1 MPSDQ
6 PNIGNTADQP
16 AAPYRVLARKY
27 RPNTVDEL
35 IGQDS
40 LVQTLSNALAMGRL
54 AHAFILTGLRGIGK
68 TTTARIIAKGLN
80 CVGADGKGQPTL
92 TPCGVCTHC
101 TDIANSRHVDVLEM
115 DAASNTGVD
124 DVRDIIDGVHYAP
137 LSARYKIYIIDE
149 VHMLSRNAFNALLK
163 TLEEPPESV
172 KFVFATTEIRKV
184 PVTVLSRC
192 QRFDLRRVGTD
203 QMAKHLA
210 MIADKEQI
218 SITEAALKRL
228 ARAAEG
234 SVRDALSLL
243 DQAAALTSNQIEDDA
258 VAAMLGQAGRMDA
271 ITIVKAALAGNPDAA
286 MTGLDHAI
294 KSGAEPIMVI
304 ADMLDY
310 IHMASRIA
318 AGGSIEDLPEAEQ
331 TELHDMASHM
341 TLSRLARAWQI
352 MLKGHGEVNLA
363 PDPHAAADMVLI
375 RLAHVANMPT
385 PGDLVKKLKDISPD
399 QLAPPKSSADTSAP
413 PTSEHQASAPQ
424 SFEPEPFAPPTSEQQ
439 AAVSDLVAPR
449 IADQD
454 EPASTAPAAPAVS
467 ANATPDLMPAPENM
481 TQMAQIFEDHGELKL
496 AAYLKTRIRPV
507 QLNAGRFEFSTDK
520 PLDESTPGQIAYL
533 LSEWTGMRWIVSVA
547 SQAGSET
554 LNEIDQQKQ
563 QALEDRLIADPMMQ
577 TALETFPGA
586 KIHKIMPLTGMVMV
600 DDAENGDGDVT
611 ANAAADELADQ
622 PPDQPL
628 DEPLNQLPDDNE
640 KTADHA

>member
-1 MPSDQ
+1 MPTDQQNAEPASDQ
-6 PNIGNTADQP
+6 TVT
-16 AAPYRVLARKY
+16 PYRVLARKY
-27 RPNTVDEL
+27 RPSTVDEL
-35 IGQDS
+35 IGQES

-80 CVGADGKGQPTL
+80 CIGADGNGQPTL

-101 TDIANSRHVDVLEM
+101 TDIASSRHVDVMEM

-192 QRFDLRRVGTD
+192 QRFDLRRVETD
-203 QMAKHLA
+203 RMADHLK
-210 MIADKEQI
+210 MIADKEAI
-218 SITEAALKRL
+218 HIEDAALKRL

-243 DQAAALTSNQIEDDA
+243 DQAAALTSNQIEDNA

-271 ITIVKAALAGNPDAA
+271 IRIVKAALMGQADQA
-286 MTGLDHAI
+286 MAGLDNAI
-294 KSGAEPIMVI
+294 KSGAEAIMII

-318 AGGSIEDLPEAEQ
+318 AGGSIADLPEAEQ
-331 TELHDMASHM
+331 AELDHMAKDI

-385 PGDLVKKLKDISPD
+385 PGDLVRKLKDVTPDMLASSTPASSAPTSSTPVSSTPAEQWPD
-399 QLAPPKSSADTSAP
+399 QDMPPPMTDMPDHAPDHMAPAPSAP
-413 PTSEHQASAPQ
+413 SSPQLASPQ
-424 SFEPEPFAPPTSEQQ
+424 
-439 AAVSDLVAPR
+439 L
-449 IADQD
+449 
-454 EPASTAPAAPAVS
+454 ASPQPV
-467 ANATPDLMPAPENM
+467 PENM
-481 TQMAQIFEDHGELKL
+481 IQMAQIFEDHGELKL
-496 AAYLKTRIRPV
+496 ASYLRTRIRPV
-507 QLNAGRFEFSTDK
+507 LLEAGRFEFSADR
-520 PLDESTPGQIAYL
+520 PLDESVPGQIGYFL
-533 LSEWTGMRWIVSVA
+533 TEWTGMRWMVSVVTQ
-547 SQAGSET
+547 SGNDT
-554 LNEIDQQKQ
+554 LDEIEHAQKQ
-563 QALEDRLIADPMMQ
+563 AIHDSLTADPIVKSAMD
-577 TALETFPGA
+577 TFPDST
-586 KIHKIMPLTGMVMV
+586 IHSITPLTGMVTLT
-600 DDAENGDGDVT
+600 DDPADLPDAECS
-611 ANAAADELADQ
+611 DE
-622 PPDQPL
+622 
-628 DEPLNQLPDDNE
+628 DE
-640 KTADHA
+640 KKADHA

>member
-1 MPSDQ
+1 MPTDQQNAEPASDQ
-6 PNIGNTADQP
+6 TVT
-16 AAPYRVLARKY
+16 PYRVLARKY
-27 RPNTVDEL
+27 RPSTVDEL
-35 IGQDS
+35 IGQES

-80 CVGADGKGQPTL
+80 CIGADGNGQPTL

-101 TDIANSRHVDVLEM
+101 TDIASSRHVDVMEM

-192 QRFDLRRVGTD
+192 QRFDLRRVETD
-203 QMAKHLA
+203 RMADHLK
-210 MIADKEQI
+210 MIADKEAI
-218 SITEAALKRL
+218 HIEDTALKRL

-243 DQAAALTSNQIEDDA
+243 DQAAALTSNQIEDNA

-271 ITIVKAALAGNPDAA
+271 IRIVKAALMGQADQA
-286 MTGLDHAI
+286 MAGLDNAI
-294 KSGAEPIMVI
+294 KSGAEAIMII

-318 AGGSIEDLPEAEQ
+318 AGGSIADLPEAEQ
-331 TELHDMASHM
+331 AELDHMAKDI

-385 PGDLVKKLKDISPD
+385 PGDLVRKLKDVTPDMLASSTPASSAPTSSTPVSSTPAEQWPD
-399 QLAPPKSSADTSAP
+399 QDMPPPMTDMPDHAPDHMAPAPSAP
-413 PTSEHQASAPQ
+413 SSPQLASPQ
-424 SFEPEPFAPPTSEQQ
+424 
-439 AAVSDLVAPR
+439 L
-449 IADQD
+449 
-454 EPASTAPAAPAVS
+454 ASPQPV
-467 ANATPDLMPAPENM
+467 PENM
-481 TQMAQIFEDHGELKL
+481 IQMAQIFEDHGELKL
-496 AAYLKTRIRPV
+496 ASYLRTRIRPV
-507 QLNAGRFEFSTDK
+507 LLEAGRFEFSADR
-520 PLDESTPGQIAYL
+520 PLDESVPGQIGYFL
-533 LSEWTGMRWIVSVA
+533 TEWTGMRWMVSVVTQ
-547 SQAGSET
+547 SGSDT
-554 LNEIDQQKQ
+554 LDEIEHAQKQ
-563 QALEDRLIADPMMQ
+563 AIHDSLTADPIVKSAMD
-577 TALETFPGA
+577 TFPDA
-586 KIHKIMPLTGMVMV
+586 TIHSITPLTGMVTLT
-600 DDAENGDGDVT
+600 DDPADLSDAECS
-611 ANAAADELADQ
+611 DE
-622 PPDQPL
+622 
-628 DEPLNQLPDDNE
+628 DE
-640 KTADHA
+640 KKADHA

>member
-6 PNIGNTADQP
+6 PNTGTAPDQS
-16 AAPYRVLARKY
+16 ATPYRVLARKY
-27 RPNTVDEL
+27 RPSTVDEL
-35 IGQDS
+35 IGQES

-80 CVGADGKGQPTL
+80 CIGADGNGHPTL

-101 TDIANSRHVDVLEM
+101 TDIASSRHVDVMEM

-192 QRFDLRRVGTD
+192 QRFDLRRVETD
-203 QMAKHLA
+203 RMADHLK
-210 MIADKEQI
+210 MIADKEAI
-218 SITEAALKRL
+218 HIEDAALKRL

-243 DQAAALTSNQIEDDA
+243 DQAAALTSNQIEDNA

-271 ITIVKAALAGNPDAA
+271 IQIVKAALMGQADQA
-286 MTGLDHAI
+286 MAGLDNAI
-294 KSGAEPIMVI
+294 KSGAEAIMII

-318 AGGSIEDLPEAEQ
+318 AGGSITDLPESEQAE
-331 TELHDMASHM
+331 LDHMAKDI

-385 PGDLVKKLKDISPD
+385 PGDLVKKLKDVTPD
-399 QLAPPKSSADTSAP
+399 MLASSTPASSAPTSSAP
-413 PTSEHQASAPQ
+413 VSSTSVSSTLA
-424 SFEPEPFAPPTSEQQ
+424 EQ
-439 AAVSDLVAPR
+439 L
-449 IADQD
+449 ADQD
-454 EPASTAPAAPAVS
+454 MPPPMADMPDHMADHMAPAPSAPSSPHLASPQLASPQPV
-467 ANATPDLMPAPENM
+467 PENM
-481 TQMAQIFEDHGELKL
+481 IQMAQIFEDHGELKL
-496 AAYLKTRIRPV
+496 ASYLRTRIRPV
-507 QLNAGRFEFSTDK
+507 LLEAGRFEFSADR
-520 PLDESTPGQIAYL
+520 PLDENVPGQIGYFL
-533 LSEWTGMRWIVSVA
+533 TEWTGMRWMVSVA
-547 SQAGSET
+547 TQSGSDT
-554 LNEIDQQKQ
+554 LDEIEHAQKQ
-563 QALEDRLIADPMMQ
+563 AIRDSLAADPIVKSAMD
-577 TALETFPGA
+577 TFPDST
-586 KIHKIMPLTGMVMV
+586 IHSITPLTGMVTLT
-600 DDAENGDGDVT
+600 DDPADLSDAESSDD
-611 ANAAADELADQ
+611 DE
-622 PPDQPL
+622 
-628 DEPLNQLPDDNE
+628 
-640 KTADHA
+640 KKADHA

>member
-6 PNIGNTADQP
+6 PNTGTAPDQS
-16 AAPYRVLARKY
+16 ATPYRVLARKY
-27 RPNTVDEL
+27 RPSTVDEL
-35 IGQDS
+35 IGQES

-80 CVGADGKGQPTL
+80 CIGADGNGQPTL

-101 TDIANSRHVDVLEM
+101 TDIASSRHVDVMEM

-192 QRFDLRRVGTD
+192 QRFDLRRVETD
-203 QMAKHLA
+203 RMADHLK
-210 MIADKEQI
+210 MIADKEAI
-218 SITEAALKRL
+218 HIEDAALKRL

-243 DQAAALTSNQIEDDA
+243 DQAAALTSNQIEDNA

-271 ITIVKAALAGNPDAA
+271 IQIVKAALMGQADQA
-286 MTGLDHAI
+286 MAGLDNAI
-294 KSGAEPIMVI
+294 KSGAEAIMII

-318 AGGSIEDLPEAEQ
+318 AGGSITDLPESEQAE
-331 TELHDMASHM
+331 LDHMAKDI

-385 PGDLVKKLKDISPD
+385 PGDLVKKLKDVTPDMLASSTPASSAPVSSTSVSSTSVSSTLAEQWPD
-399 QLAPPKSSADTSAP
+399 QDMPPPMADMPDHMADHMAPAPSAP
-413 PTSEHQASAPQ
+413 SSPQLASPQ
-424 SFEPEPFAPPTSEQQ
+424 
-439 AAVSDLVAPR
+439 L
-449 IADQD
+449 
-454 EPASTAPAAPAVS
+454 ASPQPV
-467 ANATPDLMPAPENM
+467 PENM
-481 TQMAQIFEDHGELKL
+481 IQMAQIFEDHGELKL
-496 AAYLKTRIRPV
+496 ASYLRTRIRPV
-507 QLNAGRFEFSTDK
+507 LLEAGRFEFSADR
-520 PLDESTPGQIAYL
+520 PLDESVPGQIGYFL
-533 LSEWTGMRWIVSVA
+533 TEWTGMRWMVSVA
-547 SQAGSET
+547 TQSGSDT
-554 LNEIDQQKQ
+554 LDEIEHAQKQ
-563 QALEDRLIADPMMQ
+563 AIRDSLAADPIVKSAMD
-577 TALETFPGA
+577 TFPDST
-586 KIHKIMPLTGMVMV
+586 IHSITPLTGMVTLT
-600 DDAENGDGDVT
+600 DDPADLSDAESSDD
-611 ANAAADELADQ
+611 DE
-622 PPDQPL
+622 
-628 DEPLNQLPDDNE
+628 
-640 KTADHA
+640 KKADHA

>member
-6 PNIGNTADQP
+6 PNTGTAPDQS
-16 AAPYRVLARKY
+16 AIPYRVLARKY
-27 RPNTVDEL
+27 RPSTVDEL
-35 IGQDS
+35 IGQES

-80 CVGADGKGQPTL
+80 CIGADGNGQPTL

-101 TDIANSRHVDVLEM
+101 TDIASSRHVDVMEM

-192 QRFDLRRVGTD
+192 QRFDLRRVETD
-203 QMAKHLA
+203 RMADHLK
-210 MIADKEQI
+210 MIADKEAI
-218 SITEAALKRL
+218 HIEDAALKRL

-243 DQAAALTSNQIEDDA
+243 DQAAALTSNQIEDNA

-271 ITIVKAALAGNPDAA
+271 IQIVKAALMGQADQA
-286 MTGLDHAI
+286 MAGLDNAI
-294 KSGAEPIMVI
+294 KSGAEAIMII

-318 AGGSIEDLPEAEQ
+318 AGGSITDLPESEQAE
-331 TELHDMASHM
+331 LDHMAKDI

-385 PGDLVKKLKDISPD
+385 PGDLVKKLKDVTPDMLASSTPASSAPVSSTSVSSTSVSSTLAEQWPD
-399 QLAPPKSSADTSAP
+399 QDMPPPMADMPDHMADHMAPAPSAP
-413 PTSEHQASAPQ
+413 SSPQLASPQ
-424 SFEPEPFAPPTSEQQ
+424 
-439 AAVSDLVAPR
+439 L
-449 IADQD
+449 
-454 EPASTAPAAPAVS
+454 ASPQLASPQLASPQPV
-467 ANATPDLMPAPENM
+467 PENM
-481 TQMAQIFEDHGELKL
+481 IQMAQIFEDHGELKL
-496 AAYLKTRIRPV
+496 ASYLRTRIRPV
-507 QLNAGRFEFSTDK
+507 LLEAGRFEFSADR
-520 PLDESTPGQIAYL
+520 PLDESVPGQIGYFL
-533 LSEWTGMRWIVSVA
+533 TEWTGMRWMVSVA
-547 SQAGSET
+547 TQSGSDT
-554 LNEIDQQKQ
+554 LDEIEHAQKQ
-563 QALEDRLIADPMMQ
+563 AIRDSLAADPIVKSAMD
-577 TALETFPGA
+577 TFPDST
-586 KIHKIMPLTGMVMV
+586 IHSITPLTGMVTLT
-600 DDAENGDGDVT
+600 DDPADLSDAESSDD
-611 ANAAADELADQ
+611 DE
-622 PPDQPL
+622 
-628 DEPLNQLPDDNE
+628 
-640 KTADHA
+640 KKADHA

>member
-6 PNIGNTADQP
+6 PNTGTAPDQS
-16 AAPYRVLARKY
+16 ATPYRVLARKY
-27 RPNTVDEL
+27 RPSTVDEL
-35 IGQDS
+35 IGQES

-80 CVGADGKGQPTL
+80 CIGADGNGQPTL

-101 TDIANSRHVDVLEM
+101 TDIASSRHVDVMEM

-192 QRFDLRRVGTD
+192 QRFDLRRVETD
-203 QMAKHLA
+203 RMADHLK
-210 MIADKEQI
+210 MIADKEAI
-218 SITEAALKRL
+218 HIEDAALKRL

-243 DQAAALTSNQIEDDA
+243 DQAAALTSNQIEDNA

-271 ITIVKAALAGNPDAA
+271 IQIVKAALMGQADQA
-286 MTGLDHAI
+286 MAGLDNAI
-294 KSGAEPIMVI
+294 KSGAEAIMII

-318 AGGSIEDLPEAEQ
+318 AGGSITDLPESEQAE
-331 TELHDMASHM
+331 LDHMAKDI

-385 PGDLVKKLKDISPD
+385 PGDLVKKLKDVTPD
-399 QLAPPKSSADTSAP
+399 MLASSTPASSAPTSSAP
-413 PTSEHQASAPQ
+413 TSSAPV
-424 SFEPEPFAPPTSEQQ
+424 SSTLAEQ
-439 AAVSDLVAPR
+439 L
-449 IADQD
+449 ADQD
-454 EPASTAPAAPAVS
+454 MPPPMADMPDHMADHMVPAPSAPSSPQLASPQLASPQPV
-467 ANATPDLMPAPENM
+467 PENM
-481 TQMAQIFEDHGELKL
+481 IQMAQIFEDHGELKL
-496 AAYLKTRIRPV
+496 ASYLRTRIRPV
-507 QLNAGRFEFSTDK
+507 LLEAGRFEFSADR
-520 PLDESTPGQIAYL
+520 PLDESVPGQIGYFL
-533 LSEWTGMRWIVSVA
+533 TEWTGMRWMVSVA
-547 SQAGSET
+547 TQSGSDT
-554 LNEIDQQKQ
+554 LDEIEHAQKQ
-563 QALEDRLIADPMMQ
+563 AIRDSLAADPIVKSAMD
-577 TALETFPGA
+577 TFPDST
-586 KIHKIMPLTGMVMV
+586 IHSITPLTGMVTLT
-600 DDAENGDGDVT
+600 DDP
-611 ANAAADELADQ
+611 ADLSDAGCSD
-622 PPDQPL
+622 D
-628 DEPLNQLPDDNE
+628 DE
-640 KTADHA
+640 KKADHA

>member
-1 MPSDQ
+1 MPTDQQNAEPASDQ
-6 PNIGNTADQP
+6 TVT
-16 AAPYRVLARKY
+16 PYRVLARKY
-27 RPNTVDEL
+27 RPSTVDEL
-35 IGQDS
+35 IGQES

-80 CVGADGKGQPTL
+80 CIGADGNGQPTL

-101 TDIANSRHVDVLEM
+101 TDIASSRHVDVMEM

-192 QRFDLRRVGTD
+192 QRFDLRRVETD
-203 QMAKHLA
+203 RMADHLK
-210 MIADKEQI
+210 MIADKEAI
-218 SITEAALKRL
+218 HIEDAALKRL

-243 DQAAALTSNQIEDDA
+243 DQAAALTSNQIEDNA

-271 ITIVKAALAGNPDAA
+271 IRIVKAALMGQADQA
-286 MTGLDHAI
+286 MAGLDNAI
-294 KSGAEPIMVI
+294 KSGAEAIMII

-318 AGGSIEDLPEAEQ
+318 AGGSIADLPEAEQ
-331 TELHDMASHM
+331 AELDHMAKDI

-385 PGDLVKKLKDISPD
+385 PGDLVRKLKDVTPDMLASSTPASSAPTSSTPVSSTPAEQWPD
-399 QLAPPKSSADTSAP
+399 QDMPPPMTDMPDHAPDHMAPAPSAP
-413 PTSEHQASAPQ
+413 SSPQLASPQ
-424 SFEPEPFAPPTSEQQ
+424 
-439 AAVSDLVAPR
+439 L
-449 IADQD
+449 
-454 EPASTAPAAPAVS
+454 ASPQPV
-467 ANATPDLMPAPENM
+467 PENM
-481 TQMAQIFEDHGELKL
+481 IQMAQIFEDHGELKL
-496 AAYLKTRIRPV
+496 ASYLRTRIRPV
-507 QLNAGRFEFSTDK
+507 LLEAGRFEFSADR
-520 PLDESTPGQIAYL
+520 PLDESVPGQIGYFL
-533 LSEWTGMRWIVSVA
+533 TEWTGMRWMVSVVTQ
-547 SQAGSET
+547 SGNDT
-554 LNEIDQQKQ
+554 LDEIEHAQKQ
-563 QALEDRLIADPMMQ
+563 AIHDSLTADPIVKSAMD
-577 TALETFPGA
+577 TFPDST
-586 KIHKIMPLTGMVMV
+586 IHSITPLTGMVTLT
-600 DDAENGDGDVT
+600 DDPADLPDAECS
-611 ANAAADELADQ
+611 DE
-622 PPDQPL
+622 
-628 DEPLNQLPDDNE
+628 DE
-640 KTADHA
+640 KKIDHA

>member
-6 PNIGNTADQP
+6 PNTGTAPDQS
-16 AAPYRVLARKY
+16 ATPYRVLARKY
-27 RPNTVDEL
+27 RPSTVDEL
-35 IGQDS
+35 IGQES

-80 CVGADGKGQPTL
+80 CIGADGNGQPTL

-101 TDIANSRHVDVLEM
+101 TDIASSRHVDVMEM

-192 QRFDLRRVGTD
+192 QRFDLRRVETD
-203 QMAKHLA
+203 RMADHLK
-210 MIADKEQI
+210 MIADKEAI
-218 SITEAALKRL
+218 HIEDAALKRL

-243 DQAAALTSNQIEDDA
+243 DQAAALTSNQIEDNA

-271 ITIVKAALAGNPDAA
+271 IQIVKAALMGQADQA
-286 MTGLDHAI
+286 MAGLDNAI
-294 KSGAEPIMVI
+294 KSGAEAIMII

-318 AGGSIEDLPEAEQ
+318 AGGSITDLPESEQAE
-331 TELHDMASHM
+331 LDHMAKDI

-385 PGDLVKKLKDISPD
+385 PGDLVKKLKDVTPD
-399 QLAPPKSSADTSAP
+399 MLTSSTPASSAPTSSAP
-413 PTSEHQASAPQ
+413 TSSAPV
-424 SFEPEPFAPPTSEQQ
+424 SSTLAEQ
-439 AAVSDLVAPR
+439 L
-449 IADQD
+449 ADQD
-454 EPASTAPAAPAVS
+454 MPPPMADMPDHMADHMVPAPSAPSSPQLASSQLASPQPV
-467 ANATPDLMPAPENM
+467 PENM
-481 TQMAQIFEDHGELKL
+481 IQMAQIFEDHGELKL
-496 AAYLKTRIRPV
+496 ASYLRTRIRPV
-507 QLNAGRFEFSTDK
+507 LLEAGRFEFSADR
-520 PLDESTPGQIAYL
+520 PLDENVPGQIGYFL
-533 LSEWTGMRWIVSVA
+533 TEWTGMRWMVSVA
-547 SQAGSET
+547 TQSGSDT
-554 LNEIDQQKQ
+554 LDEIEHAQKQ
-563 QALEDRLIADPMMQ
+563 AIRDSLAADPIVKSAMD
-577 TALETFPGA
+577 TFPDST
-586 KIHKIMPLTGMVMV
+586 IHSITPLTGMVTLT
-600 DDAENGDGDVT
+600 DDPADLSDAESSDD
-611 ANAAADELADQ
+611 DE
-622 PPDQPL
+622 
-628 DEPLNQLPDDNE
+628 
-640 KTADHA
+640 KKADHA

>member
-1 MPSDQ
+1 
-6 PNIGNTADQP
+6 
-16 AAPYRVLARKY
+16 
-27 RPNTVDEL
+27 VDEL
-35 IGQDS
+35 IGQES

-80 CVGADGKGQPTL
+80 CIGADGNGQPTL

-101 TDIANSRHVDVLEM
+101 TDIASSRHVDVMEM

-192 QRFDLRRVGTD
+192 QRFDLRRVETD
-203 QMAKHLA
+203 RMADHLK
-210 MIADKEQI
+210 MIADKEAI
-218 SITEAALKRL
+218 HIEDAALKRL

-243 DQAAALTSNQIEDDA
+243 DQAAALTSNQIEDNA

-271 ITIVKAALAGNPDAA
+271 IQIVKAALMGQADQA
-286 MTGLDHAI
+286 MAGLDNAI
-294 KSGAEPIMVI
+294 KSGAEAIMII

-318 AGGSIEDLPEAEQ
+318 AGGSITDLPESEQAE
-331 TELHDMASHM
+331 LDHMAKDI

-385 PGDLVKKLKDISPD
+385 PGDLVKKLKDVTPD
-399 QLAPPKSSADTSAP
+399 MLTSSTPASSAPTSSAP
-413 PTSEHQASAPQ
+413 TSSAPV
-424 SFEPEPFAPPTSEQQ
+424 SSTLAEQ
-439 AAVSDLVAPR
+439 L
-449 IADQD
+449 ADQD
-454 EPASTAPAAPAVS
+454 MPPPMADMPDHMADHMVPAPSAPSSPQLASPQLASPQPV
-467 ANATPDLMPAPENM
+467 PENM
-481 TQMAQIFEDHGELKL
+481 IQMAQIFEDHGELKL
-496 AAYLKTRIRPV
+496 ASYLRTRIRPV
-507 QLNAGRFEFSTDK
+507 LLEAGRFEFSADR
-520 PLDESTPGQIAYL
+520 PLDESVPGQIGYFL
-533 LSEWTGMRWIVSVA
+533 TEWTGMRWMVSVA
-547 SQAGSET
+547 TQSGSDT
-554 LNEIDQQKQ
+554 LDEIEHAQKQ
-563 QALEDRLIADPMMQ
+563 AIRDSLAADPIVKSAMD
-577 TALETFPGA
+577 TFPDST
-586 KIHKIMPLTGMVMV
+586 IHSITPLTGMVTLT
-600 DDAENGDGDVT
+600 DDPADLSDAESSDD
-611 ANAAADELADQ
+611 DE
-622 PPDQPL
+622 
-628 DEPLNQLPDDNE
+628 
-640 KTADHA
+640 KKADHA

>member
-1 MPSDQ
+1 MPTDQQNAEPESDQ
-6 PNIGNTADQP
+6 TVT
-16 AAPYRVLARKY
+16 PYRVLARKY
-27 RPNTVDEL
+27 RPSTVDEL
-35 IGQDS
+35 IGQES

-80 CVGADGKGQPTL
+80 CIGADGNGQPTL

-101 TDIANSRHVDVLEM
+101 TDIASSRHVDVMEM

-192 QRFDLRRVGTD
+192 QRFDLRRVETD
-203 QMAKHLA
+203 RMADHLK
-210 MIADKEQI
+210 MIADKEAI
-218 SITEAALKRL
+218 HIEDAALKRL

-243 DQAAALTSNQIEDDA
+243 DQAAALTSNQIEDNA

-271 ITIVKAALAGNPDAA
+271 IRIVKAALLGQADQA
-286 MTGLDHAI
+286 MAGLDNAI
-294 KSGAEPIMVI
+294 KSGAEAIMII

-318 AGGSIEDLPEAEQ
+318 AGGSIADLPEAEQ
-331 TELHDMASHM
+331 AELDHMAKDI

-385 PGDLVKKLKDISPD
+385 PGDLVRKLKDVTPDMLASSTPASSAPTSSTPVSSTPAEQWPD
-399 QLAPPKSSADTSAP
+399 QDMPPPMTDMPDHAPDHMAPAPSAP
-413 PTSEHQASAPQ
+413 SSPQLASPQ
-424 SFEPEPFAPPTSEQQ
+424 
-439 AAVSDLVAPR
+439 L
-449 IADQD
+449 
-454 EPASTAPAAPAVS
+454 ASPQPV
-467 ANATPDLMPAPENM
+467 PENM
-481 TQMAQIFEDHGELKL
+481 IQMAQIFEDHGELKL
-496 AAYLKTRIRPV
+496 ASYLRTRIRPV
-507 QLNAGRFEFSTDK
+507 LLEAGRFDFSADR
-520 PLDESTPGQIAYL
+520 PLDESVPGQIGYFL
-533 LSEWTGMRWIVSVA
+533 TEWTGMRWMVSVVTQ
-547 SQAGSET
+547 SGNDT
-554 LNEIDQQKQ
+554 LDEIEHAQKQ
-563 QALEDRLIADPMMQ
+563 AIHDSLTADPIVKSAMD
-577 TALETFPGA
+577 TFPDST
-586 KIHKIMPLTGMVMV
+586 IHSITPLTGMVTLT
-600 DDAENGDGDVT
+600 DDPADLPDAECS
-611 ANAAADELADQ
+611 DE
-622 PPDQPL
+622 
-628 DEPLNQLPDDNE
+628 DE
-640 KTADHA
+640 KKIDHA

>member
-1 MPSDQ
+1 MPTDQQNAEPESDQ
-6 PNIGNTADQP
+6 TVT
-16 AAPYRVLARKY
+16 PYRVLARKY
-27 RPNTVDEL
+27 RPSTVDEL
-35 IGQDS
+35 IGQES

-80 CVGADGKGQPTL
+80 CIGADGNGQPTL

-101 TDIANSRHVDVLEM
+101 TDIASSRHVDVMEM

-192 QRFDLRRVGTD
+192 QRFDLRRVETD
-203 QMAKHLA
+203 RMADHLK
-210 MIADKEQI
+210 MIADKEAI
-218 SITEAALKRL
+218 HIEDAALKRL

-243 DQAAALTSNQIEDDA
+243 DQAAALTSNQIEDNA

-271 ITIVKAALAGNPDAA
+271 IRIVKAALLGQADQA
-286 MTGLDHAI
+286 MAGLDNAI
-294 KSGAEPIMVI
+294 KSGAEAIMII

-318 AGGSIEDLPEAEQ
+318 AGGSIADLPEAEQ
-331 TELHDMASHM
+331 AELDHMAKDI

-385 PGDLVKKLKDISPD
+385 PGDLVRKLKDVTPDMLASSTPASSAPTSSTPVSSTPAEQWPD
-399 QLAPPKSSADTSAP
+399 QDMPPPMTDMPDHAPDHMAPAPSAP
-413 PTSEHQASAPQ
+413 SSPQLASPQ
-424 SFEPEPFAPPTSEQQ
+424 
-439 AAVSDLVAPR
+439 L
-449 IADQD
+449 
-454 EPASTAPAAPAVS
+454 ASPQPV
-467 ANATPDLMPAPENM
+467 PENM
-481 TQMAQIFEDHGELKL
+481 IQMAQIFEDHGELKL
-496 AAYLKTRIRPV
+496 ASYLRTRIRPV
-507 QLNAGRFEFSTDK
+507 LLEAGRFEFSADR
-520 PLDESTPGQIAYL
+520 PLDESVPGQIGYFL
-533 LSEWTGMRWIVSVA
+533 TEWTGMRWMVSVVTQ
-547 SQAGSET
+547 SGNDT
-554 LNEIDQQKQ
+554 LDEIEHAQKQ
-563 QALEDRLIADPMMQ
+563 AIHDSLTADPIVKSAMD
-577 TALETFPGA
+577 TFPDST
-586 KIHKIMPLTGMVMV
+586 IHSITPLTGMVTLT
-600 DDAENGDGDVT
+600 DDPADLPDAECS
-611 ANAAADELADQ
+611 DE
-622 PPDQPL
+622 
-628 DEPLNQLPDDNE
+628 DE
-640 KTADHA
+640 KKIDHA

>member
-6 PNIGNTADQP
+6 PNTGTAPDQS
-16 AAPYRVLARKY
+16 ATPYRVLARKY
-27 RPNTVDEL
+27 RPSTVDEL
-35 IGQDS
+35 IGQES

-80 CVGADGKGQPTL
+80 CIGADGNGEPTL

-101 TDIANSRHVDVLEM
+101 TDIASSRHVDVMEM

-192 QRFDLRRVGTD
+192 QRFDLRRVETD
-203 QMAKHLA
+203 RMADHLK
-210 MIADKEQI
+210 MIADKEAI
-218 SITEAALKRL
+218 HIEDAALKRL

-243 DQAAALTSNQIEDDA
+243 DQAAALTSNQIEDNA

-271 ITIVKAALAGNPDAA
+271 IRIVKAALMGQADQA
-286 MTGLDHAI
+286 MAGLDNAI
-294 KSGAEPIMVI
+294 KSGAEAIMII

-318 AGGSIEDLPEAEQ
+318 AGGSITDLPESEQAE
-331 TELHDMASHM
+331 LDHMAKDI

-385 PGDLVKKLKDISPD
+385 PGDLVKKLKDVTPD
-399 QLAPPKSSADTSAP
+399 MLASSTPASSAPTSSAP
-413 PTSEHQASAPQ
+413 VSSTSVS
-424 SFEPEPFAPPTSEQQ
+424 STSVSSTLAEQ
-439 AAVSDLVAPR
+439 L
-449 IADQD
+449 ADQD
-454 EPASTAPAAPAVS
+454 MPPPMADMPDHMADHMAPAPSAPSSPQLASPQLASPQPV
-467 ANATPDLMPAPENM
+467 PENM
-481 TQMAQIFEDHGELKL
+481 IQMAQIFEDHGELKL
-496 AAYLKTRIRPV
+496 ASYLRTRIRPV
-507 QLNAGRFEFSTDK
+507 LLEAGRFEFSADR
-520 PLDESTPGQIAYL
+520 PLDENVPGQIGYFL
-533 LSEWTGMRWIVSVA
+533 TEWTGMRWMVSVA
-547 SQAGSET
+547 TQSGSNT
-554 LNEIDQQKQ
+554 LDEIEHAQKQ
-563 QALEDRLIADPMMQ
+563 AIRDSLAADPIVKSAMD
-577 TALETFPGA
+577 TFPDST
-586 KIHKIMPLTGMVMV
+586 IHSITPLTGMVTLT
-600 DDAENGDGDVT
+600 DDPADLSDAESSDD
-611 ANAAADELADQ
+611 DE
-622 PPDQPL
+622 
-628 DEPLNQLPDDNE
+628 
-640 KTADHA
+640 KKADHA

>member
-1 MPSDQ
+1 MPTDQQNAEPASDQ
-6 PNIGNTADQP
+6 TVT
-16 AAPYRVLARKY
+16 PYRVLARKY
-27 RPNTVDEL
+27 RPSTVDEL
-35 IGQDS
+35 IGQES

-80 CVGADGKGQPTL
+80 CIGADGNGQPTL

-101 TDIANSRHVDVLEM
+101 TDIASSRHVDVMEM

-192 QRFDLRRVGTD
+192 QRFDLRRVETD
-203 QMAKHLA
+203 RMADHLK
-210 MIADKEQI
+210 MIADKEAI
-218 SITEAALKRL
+218 HIEDAALKRL

-243 DQAAALTSNQIEDDA
+243 DQAAALTSNQIEDNA

-271 ITIVKAALAGNPDAA
+271 IQIVKAALMRQADQA
-286 MTGLDHAI
+286 MAGLDNAI
-294 KSGAEPIMVI
+294 KSGAEAIMII

-318 AGGSIEDLPEAEQ
+318 AGGSIADLPEAEQ
-331 TELHDMASHM
+331 AELDHMAKDI

-385 PGDLVKKLKDISPD
+385 PGDLVKKLKDVTPDMLASSTPASSAPASSAPVSSTPVSSTPFSSTPAEPWPD
-399 QLAPPKSSADTSAP
+399 QDMPPPMMDMPDHAPDHAPDHMADHMVPAPSAP
-413 PTSEHQASAPQ
+413 SSPRPSAPQ
-424 SFEPEPFAPPTSEQQ
+424 P
-439 AAVSDLVAPR
+439 V
-449 IADQD
+449 
-454 EPASTAPAAPAVS
+454 
-467 ANATPDLMPAPENM
+467 PENM
-481 TQMAQIFEDHGELKL
+481 IQMAQIFEDHGELKL
-496 AAYLKTRIRPV
+496 ASYLRTRIRPV
-507 QLNAGRFEFSTDK
+507 LLEAGRFEFSADR
-520 PLDESTPGQIAYL
+520 PLDESVPGQIGYFL
-533 LSEWTGMRWIVSVA
+533 TEWTGMRWMVSVVTQ
-547 SQAGSET
+547 SGSDT
-554 LNEIDQQKQ
+554 LDEIEHAQKQ
-563 QALEDRLIADPMMQ
+563 AIHDSLTADPIVKSAMD
-577 TALETFPGA
+577 TFPDST
-586 KIHKIMPLTGMVMV
+586 IHSITPLTGMVTLT
-600 DDAENGDGDVT
+600 DDPADLSDAECS
-611 ANAAADELADQ
+611 DE
-622 PPDQPL
+622 
-628 DEPLNQLPDDNE
+628 DE
-640 KTADHA
+640 KKADHA

>member
-6 PNIGNTADQP
+6 PNTGTAPDQS
-16 AAPYRVLARKY
+16 ATPYRVLARKY
-27 RPNTVDEL
+27 RPSTVDEL
-35 IGQDS
+35 IGQES

-80 CVGADGKGQPTL
+80 CIGADGNGQPTL

-101 TDIANSRHVDVLEM
+101 TDIASSRHVDVMEM

-192 QRFDLRRVGTD
+192 QRFDLRRVETD
-203 QMAKHLA
+203 RMADHLK
-210 MIADKEQI
+210 MIADKEAI
-218 SITEAALKRL
+218 HIEDAALKRL

-243 DQAAALTSNQIEDDA
+243 DQAAALTSNQIEDHA

-271 ITIVKAALAGNPDAA
+271 IRIVKAALMGQADQA
-286 MTGLDHAI
+286 MAGLDNAI
-294 KSGAEPIMVI
+294 KSGAEAIMII

-318 AGGSIEDLPEAEQ
+318 AGGSITDLPESEQAE
-331 TELHDMASHM
+331 LDHMAKDI

-385 PGDLVKKLKDISPD
+385 PGDLVKKLKDVTPDMLASSAPASSAPASSAPASSAPVSSTPAEQWPDPDMPPPMVDMPDHSPD
-399 QLAPPKSSADTSAP
+399 HMAPAPSAPSSPQLAS
-413 PTSEHQASAPQ
+413 PQ
-424 SFEPEPFAPPTSEQQ
+424 P
-439 AAVSDLVAPR
+439 V
-449 IADQD
+449 
-454 EPASTAPAAPAVS
+454 
-467 ANATPDLMPAPENM
+467 PENM
-481 TQMAQIFEDHGELKL
+481 NQMAQIFEDHGELKL
-496 AAYLKTRIRPV
+496 ASYLRTRIRPV
-507 QLNAGRFEFSTDK
+507 LLEAGRFEFSADR
-520 PLDESTPGQIAYL
+520 PLDESVPGQIGYFL
-533 LSEWTGMRWIVSVA
+533 TEWTGMRWMVSVTTQ
-547 SQAGSET
+547 SGSDT
-554 LNEIDQQKQ
+554 LDEIEHAQKQ
-563 QALEDRLIADPMMQ
+563 AIRDSLAADPIVKSAMD
-577 TALETFPGA
+577 TFPDST
-586 KIHKIMPLTGMVMV
+586 IHSITPLTGMVTLT
-600 DDAENGDGDVT
+600 DDP
-611 ANAAADELADQ
+611 ADLSDAGCSD
-622 PPDQPL
+622 D
-628 DEPLNQLPDDNE
+628 DE
-640 KTADHA
+640 KKADHA

>member
-1 MPSDQ
+1 MPTDQQNAEPASDQ
-6 PNIGNTADQP
+6 TVT
-16 AAPYRVLARKY
+16 PYRVLARKY
-27 RPNTVDEL
+27 RPSTVDEL
-35 IGQDS
+35 IGQES

-80 CVGADGKGQPTL
+80 CIGADGNGQPTL

-101 TDIANSRHVDVLEM
+101 TDIASSRHVDVMEM

-192 QRFDLRRVGTD
+192 QRFDLRRVETD
-203 QMAKHLA
+203 RMADHLK
-210 MIADKEQI
+210 MIADKEAI
-218 SITEAALKRL
+218 HIEDTALKRL

-243 DQAAALTSNQIEDDA
+243 DQAAALTSNQIEDNA

-271 ITIVKAALAGNPDAA
+271 IRIVKAALMGQADQA
-286 MTGLDHAI
+286 MAGLDNAI
-294 KSGAEPIMVI
+294 KSGAEAIMII

-318 AGGSIEDLPEAEQ
+318 AGGSIADLPEAEQ
-331 TELHDMASHM
+331 AELDHMAKDI

-385 PGDLVKKLKDISPD
+385 PGDLVRKLKDVTPDMLASSTPASSAPTSSTPVSSTPAEQWPD
-399 QLAPPKSSADTSAP
+399 QDMPPPMTDMPDHAPDHMAPAPSAP
-413 PTSEHQASAPQ
+413 SSPQLASPQ
-424 SFEPEPFAPPTSEQQ
+424 
-439 AAVSDLVAPR
+439 L
-449 IADQD
+449 
-454 EPASTAPAAPAVS
+454 ASPQPV
-467 ANATPDLMPAPENM
+467 PENM
-481 TQMAQIFEDHGELKL
+481 IQMAQIFEDHGELKL
-496 AAYLKTRIRPV
+496 ASYLRTRIRPV
-507 QLNAGRFEFSTDK
+507 LLEAGRFEFSADR
-520 PLDESTPGQIAYL
+520 PLDESVPGQIGYFL
-533 LSEWTGMRWIVSVA
+533 TEWTGMRWMVSVVTQ
-547 SQAGSET
+547 SGNDT
-554 LNEIDQQKQ
+554 LDEIEHAQKQ
-563 QALEDRLIADPMMQ
+563 AIHDSLTADPIVKSAMD
-577 TALETFPGA
+577 TFPDST
-586 KIHKIMPLTGMVMV
+586 IHSITPLTGMVTLT
-600 DDAENGDGDVT
+600 DDPADLPDAECS
-611 ANAAADELADQ
+611 DE
-622 PPDQPL
+622 
-628 DEPLNQLPDDNE
+628 DE
-640 KTADHA
+640 KKIDHA

>member
-6 PNIGNTADQP
+6 PNTGTAPDQS
-16 AAPYRVLARKY
+16 ATPYRVLARKY
-27 RPNTVDEL
+27 RPSTVDEL
-35 IGQDS
+35 IGQES

-80 CVGADGKGQPTL
+80 CIGADGNGQPTL

-101 TDIANSRHVDVLEM
+101 TDIASSRHVDVMEM

-192 QRFDLRRVGTD
+192 QRFDLRRVETD
-203 QMAKHLA
+203 RMADHLK
-210 MIADKEQI
+210 MIADKEAI
-218 SITEAALKRL
+218 HIEDAALKRL

-243 DQAAALTSNQIEDDA
+243 DQAAALTSNQIEDNA

-271 ITIVKAALAGNPDAA
+271 IQIVKAALMGQADQA
-286 MTGLDHAI
+286 MAGLDNAL
-294 KSGAEPIMVI
+294 KSGAEAIMII

-318 AGGSIEDLPEAEQ
+318 AGGSITDLPESEQAE
-331 TELHDMASHM
+331 LDHMAKDI

-385 PGDLVKKLKDISPD
+385 PGDLVKKLKDVTPDMLASSTPASSAPVSSTSVSSTSVSSTLAEQWPD
-399 QLAPPKSSADTSAP
+399 QDMPPPMADMPDHMADHMAPAPSAP
-413 PTSEHQASAPQ
+413 SSPQLASPQ
-424 SFEPEPFAPPTSEQQ
+424 
-439 AAVSDLVAPR
+439 L
-449 IADQD
+449 
-454 EPASTAPAAPAVS
+454 ASPQPV
-467 ANATPDLMPAPENM
+467 PENM
-481 TQMAQIFEDHGELKL
+481 IQMAQIFEDHGELKL
-496 AAYLKTRIRPV
+496 ASYLRTRIRPV
-507 QLNAGRFEFSTDK
+507 LLEAGRFEFSADR
-520 PLDESTPGQIAYL
+520 PLDESVPGQIGYFL
-533 LSEWTGMRWIVSVA
+533 TEWTGMRWMVSVA
-547 SQAGSET
+547 TQSGSDT
-554 LNEIDQQKQ
+554 LDEIEHAQKQ
-563 QALEDRLIADPMMQ
+563 AIRDSLAADPIVKSAMD
-577 TALETFPGA
+577 TFPDST
-586 KIHKIMPLTGMVMV
+586 IHSITPLTGMVTLT
-600 DDAENGDGDVT
+600 DDPADLSDAESSDD
-611 ANAAADELADQ
+611 DE
-622 PPDQPL
+622 
-628 DEPLNQLPDDNE
+628 
-640 KTADHA
+640 KKADHA

>member
-6 PNIGNTADQP
+6 PNTGTAPDQS
-16 AAPYRVLARKY
+16 ATPYRVLARKY
-27 RPNTVDEL
+27 RPSTVDEL
-35 IGQDS
+35 IGQES

-80 CVGADGKGQPTL
+80 CIGADGNGQPTL

-101 TDIANSRHVDVLEM
+101 TDIASSRHVDVMEM

-192 QRFDLRRVGTD
+192 QRFDLRRVETD
-203 QMAKHLA
+203 RMADHLK
-210 MIADKEQI
+210 MIADKEAI
-218 SITEAALKRL
+218 HIEDAALKRL

-243 DQAAALTSNQIEDDA
+243 DQAAALTSNQIEDNA

-271 ITIVKAALAGNPDAA
+271 IQIVKAALMGQADQA
-286 MTGLDHAI
+286 MAGLDNAI
-294 KSGAEPIMVI
+294 KSGAEAIMII

-318 AGGSIEDLPEAEQ
+318 AGGSITDLPESEQAE
-331 TELHDMASHM
+331 LDHMAKDI

-385 PGDLVKKLKDISPD
+385 PGDLVKKLKDVTPDMLASSTPASSAPTSSAPVSSTSVSSTLTKKWPD
-399 QLAPPKSSADTSAP
+399 QDMPPPMADTPDHMPDHMVPAPSAP
-413 PTSEHQASAPQ
+413 SSPQLASPQ
-424 SFEPEPFAPPTSEQQ
+424 
-439 AAVSDLVAPR
+439 L
-449 IADQD
+449 
-454 EPASTAPAAPAVS
+454 ASPQPV
-467 ANATPDLMPAPENM
+467 PENM
-481 TQMAQIFEDHGELKL
+481 IQMAQIFEDHGELKL
-496 AAYLKTRIRPV
+496 ASYLRTRIRPV
-507 QLNAGRFEFSTDK
+507 LLEAGRFEFSADR
-520 PLDESTPGQIAYL
+520 PLDESVPGQIGYFL
-533 LSEWTGMRWIVSVA
+533 TEWTGMRWMVSVA
-547 SQAGSET
+547 TQSGSDT
-554 LNEIDQQKQ
+554 LDEIEHAQKQ
-563 QALEDRLIADPMMQ
+563 AIRDSLAADPIVKSAMD
-577 TALETFPGA
+577 TFPDST
-586 KIHKIMPLTGMVMV
+586 IHSITPLTGMVTLT
-600 DDAENGDGDVT
+600 DDPADLSDAESSDD
-611 ANAAADELADQ
+611 DE
-622 PPDQPL
+622 
-628 DEPLNQLPDDNE
+628 
-640 KTADHA
+640 KKADHA

>member
-6 PNIGNTADQP
+6 PNTGTAPDQS
-16 AAPYRVLARKY
+16 ATPYRVLARKY
-27 RPNTVDEL
+27 RPSTVDEL
-35 IGQDS
+35 IGQES

-80 CVGADGKGQPTL
+80 CIGADGNGQPTL

-101 TDIANSRHVDVLEM
+101 TDIASSRHVDVMEM

-192 QRFDLRRVGTD
+192 QRFDLRRVETGR
-203 QMAKHLA
+203 MADHLK
-210 MIADKEQI
+210 MIADKEAI
-218 SITEAALKRL
+218 HIEDAALKRL

-243 DQAAALTSNQIEDDA
+243 DQAAALTSNQIEDNA
-258 VAAMLGQAGRMDA
+258 VAAMLGQASRMDA
-271 ITIVKAALAGNPDAA
+271 IRIVKAALMGQADQA
-286 MTGLDHAI
+286 MAGLDNAI
-294 KSGAEPIMVI
+294 KSGAEAIMII

-318 AGGSIEDLPEAEQ
+318 AGGSITDLSESEQAE
-331 TELHDMASHM
+331 LDHMAKDI

-385 PGDLVKKLKDISPD
+385 PGDLVKKLKDVTPDMLASSTPASSAPTSSAPVSSTSVSSTLAEQWPD
-399 QLAPPKSSADTSAP
+399 QDMPPPMADMPDHMADHMVPAPSAP
-413 PTSEHQASAPQ
+413 SSPQLASPQ
-424 SFEPEPFAPPTSEQQ
+424 
-439 AAVSDLVAPR
+439 L
-449 IADQD
+449 
-454 EPASTAPAAPAVS
+454 ASPQPV
-467 ANATPDLMPAPENM
+467 PENM
-481 TQMAQIFEDHGELKL
+481 IQMAQIFEDHGELKL
-496 AAYLKTRIRPV
+496 ASYLRTRIRPV
-507 QLNAGRFEFSTDK
+507 LLEAGRFEFSADR
-520 PLDESTPGQIAYL
+520 PLDESVPGQIGYFL
-533 LSEWTGMRWIVSVA
+533 TEWTGMRWMVSVA
-547 SQAGSET
+547 TQSGSDT
-554 LNEIDQQKQ
+554 LDEIEHAQKQ
-563 QALEDRLIADPMMQ
+563 AIYDILAADPIVKSAMD
-577 TALETFPGA
+577 TFPDTT
-586 KIHKIMPLTGMVMV
+586 IHSITPLTGMVTLT
-600 DDAENGDGDVT
+600 DDPADLSDAESSDD
-611 ANAAADELADQ
+611 DE
-622 PPDQPL
+622 
-628 DEPLNQLPDDNE
+628 
-640 KTADHA
+640 KKADHA